1 MKLKIN
7 KNSKFALIGH
17 GYHLNC
23 LFEELIKNKFPKPI
37 IITHKKKFHLR
48 DIKNSEND
56 RDLYRN
62 VFEIENKTNIYYI
75 NDINSKI
82 GNSILKKHKVDYIF
96 SLSSKFIFKKEIINK
111 FRNKIFNLHPSL
123 LPEEKGGGTFTYRIL
138 NKKKFCAATI
148 HILDEG
154 VDTGKILI
162 QSKKEKLKGNMLPID
177 YLKHTNLIYKSLI
190 KNFVNTIVKN
200 KDFKLKNQNESK
212 GWYLPRFY
220 TDISGAINWSWKG
233 KDIDLFVKAC
243 SKPYP
248 GAFCFIKYK
257 QNDLKFTIYNSRFN
271 KIKKFT
277 HPWFIGKI
285 FYEDENLIQI
295 SVIDGI
301 LIVKKQDI
309 KLEKNVIL
317 KKNIGK
323 TLFSYSSDLNKSLVD
338 RTNIFKYK

>member
-1 MKLKIN
+1 MRFNIS

-23 LFEELIKNKFPKPI
+23 LFDELIKNKLSKPI
-37 IITHKKKFHLR
+37 IITHQKKFHLR

-56 RDLYRN
+56 LDLYRN
-62 VFEIENKTNIYYI
+62 IFELEKKTNVYYI

-96 SLSSKFIFKKEIINK
+96 SLSSRFIFKKEIIDEYK
-111 FRNKIFNLHPSL
+111 NKIFNLHPSL

-154 VDTGKILI
+154 IDTGGILI
-162 QSKKEKLKGNMLPID
+162 QSKKEKLKGKMLPID

-190 KNFVNTIVKN
+190 KIFVKN
-200 KDFKLKNQNESK
+200 IILSKDFKSTIQNK
-212 GWYLPRFY
+212 TNGWYLPRFY
-220 TDISGAINWSWKG
+220 TDVSGVINWSWKG
-233 KDIDLFVKAC
+233 EDIDLFIKAC

-257 QNDLKFTIYNSRFN
+257 HKDLKLTIYNSYY
-271 KIKKFT
+271 KKVKKFT
-277 HPWFIGKI
+277 HPWFVGKI
-285 FYEDENLIQI
+285 FYEDENLIKI

-309 KLEKNVIL
+309 KLEKNVVL
-317 KKNIGK
+317 KKYIAK
-323 TLFSYSSDLNKSLVD
+323 TFYNYSSDLNKSLAEI
-338 RTNIFKYK
+338 TNIFKYK